1 MYRMFSWNIQ
11 KQLSKD
17 RFSVNELIILCE
29 ICNYHLAF
37 IPNSLELDTS
47 SCNDS
52 IPYLF
57 DVDSYIPD
65 EESKVKVKI
74 YRNSKFDKVFD
85 VLKSYVNTLN
95 PSEAEK
101 FSQLR
106 LPLNFEGKHLQI
118 GVELRNDDEPN
129 PKDSKE

>member
-1 MYRMFSWNIQ
+1 MG
-11 KQLSKD
+11 
-17 RFSVNELIILCE
+17 
-29 ICNYHLAF
+29 
-37 IPNSLELDTS
+37 T
-47 SCNDS
+47 
-52 IPYLF
+52 
-57 DVDSYIPD
+57 
-65 EESKVKVKI
+65 
-74 YRNSKFDKVFD
+74 D

>member
-1 MYRMFSWNIQ
+1 M
-11 KQLSKD
+11 QLS
-17 RFSVNELIILCE
+17 FSF
-29 ICNYHLAF
+29 YSKQ
-37 IPNSLELDTS
+37 PRT
-47 SCNDS
+47 CNDS

-106 LPLNFEGKHLQI
+106 LPLNFEGKRLQI

>member
-1 MYRMFSWNIQ
+1 M
-11 KQLSKD
+11 
-17 RFSVNELIILCE
+17 NELIILCE

-106 LPLNFEGKHLQI
+106 LPLNFEGKRLQI